1 MRHWLPLIDL
11 LFDAALA
18 VPHHRQVPRPELE
31 PGHHKLHGV
40 QDALADAAGS
50 GPNCRL
56 ALSNTA
62 RPGEVDDMPLAA
74 FLAAGRLSAL
84 DYPSWLVNVLGDS
97 EVTRRFSPS
106 EQHRALDDAL
116 RLGESGYGNVV
127 VPAPLW
133 RGWWQSICPVLAAGW
148 LGDVMEF
155 AHERLRGART
165 AEDLITAWA
174 LARWDLLN
182 RLHAAKDSV
191 AVALGELGDRDLETI
206 AMLWTELLIDVMART
221 RAEVLD
227 LVALVRRGDADLGEF
242 AWSLSAC
249 RYPMPIRKALFGA
262 MASGEALD
270 KLLRTKPTVVDPG
283 RLPEPA
289 QLRAVTDAMLATM
302 GVAPRPVNGL
312 DPLTIPGA
320 DPTWVVDTG
329 VSRGHVARP
338 ASTSGRGVRP
348 IRELYA
354 SLKASL
360 GSRVDGFPDAVE
372 RLAFAAALSLAGR
385 EDGSRV
391 TLIQAPSGAG
401 KTHLLAALA
410 DAVEDVMGV
419 QPPFAHIEAS
429 QIRATGWKGLNV
441 PEIAGLV
448 EAQVT
453 ASNRHLPPIVLLDEI
468 DKLAAPETAGDPQ
481 WLQSQRGAQHALLG
495 LLGGNTPVTVS
506 GESAASRDTP
516 IRSVST
522 GQWLVCLAGVFDG
535 LRVERGHI
543 SDAALMEYGF
553 VPELV
558 SRIRS
563 RIALPPRELSLIA
576 RILRQ
581 SADVESAEAVALEL
595 GRPLH
600 LVPETVHMVAASV
613 AQADGLTLRR
623 GIALIS
629 EAVGAAV
636 RRALAEEPSDQP
648 IVVGPDDVVGAVLAS
663 RRSVS

>member
-18 VPHHRQVPRPELE
+18 VPHNRRVLKPELE
-31 PGHHKLHGV
+31 AGHHKLHDV
-40 QDALADAAGS
+40 QDALAYAS
-50 GPNCRL
+50 KTNSSCRL
-56 ALSNTA
+56 AVSNTA
-62 RPGEVDDMPLAA
+62 RPEEVGDTPLAA

-84 DYPSWLVNVLGDS
+84 DFPSWLVTVLGDS
-97 EVTRRFSPS
+97 EVTRQFSPS

-116 RLGESGYGNVV
+116 HWGESGYGNVV

-133 RGWWQSICPVLAAGW
+133 KGWWQSICPVLAAGW
-148 LGDVMEF
+148 LGDVVEF
-155 AHERLRGART
+155 AHERIRGART

-221 RAEVLD
+221 RAEMLD
-227 LVALVRRGDADLGEF
+227 LTSLVRRGDADLGAF

-249 RYPMPIRKALFGA
+249 RYPMPIRKALFAA
-262 MASGEALD
+262 MTSGEALN
-270 KLLRTKPTVVDPG
+270 KLLRAKPAVVDPA
-283 RLPEPA
+283 RLAEAA
-289 QLRAVTDAMLATM
+289 QFRAVTDAMLATM
-302 GVAPRPVNGL
+302 GLASRPVDGL
-312 DPLTIPGA
+312 EPLNAPGA

-329 VSRGHVARP
+329 VSRGHATRP
-338 ASTSGRGVRP
+338 EVDAGRGVRP

-354 SLKASL
+354 SLRASL
-360 GSRVDGFPDAVE
+360 SARVDGFPDAVD
-372 RLAFAAALSLAGR
+372 RLAFAAALRLAGR
-385 EDGSRV
+385 EDASRV

-410 DAVEDVMGV
+410 DAVGDVEGV
-419 QPPFAHIEAS
+419 RPPFVHVEAS

-441 PEIAGLV
+441 PEIVGLV
-448 EAQVT
+448 EGQAS

-468 DKLAAPETAGDPQ
+468 DKLAAPASAGDAQ
-481 WLQSQRGAQHALLG
+481 WLHSQRGAQHALLG

-506 GESAASRDTP
+506 GESAGSKDAP
-516 IRSVST
+516 LRSVST
-522 GQWLVCLAGVFDG
+522 GHWLICLAGVFDG

-543 SDAALMEYGF
+543 SDAALVDYGV

-563 RIALPPRELSLIA
+563 RIALPPREPSLIA

-581 SADVESAEAVALEL
+581 SADVQSAEAVALEL
-595 GRPLH
+595 GRPLQ
-600 LVPETVHMVAASV
+600 LVPETVQMVAASV
-613 AQADGLTLRR
+613 ARADGLTLRR
-623 GIALIS
+623 GIALLA
-629 EAVGAAV
+629 EAAGAAV
-636 RRALAEEPSDQP
+636 RRAMAEEPSDQP

-663 RRSVS
+663 RRSVE